1 VFERSTIESGSTA
14 AADAGR
20 RSGRDR
26 GATAAADAELLRRVI
41 TEGSQEAFATLYDQ
55 YGGIVYSAA
64 LRAGAS
70 PSTAEE
76 VLQETFLT
84 LWDRAEQF
92 DGSRGALPAW
102 LATIARNRAIDHGR
116 AAARHDRALPFSS
129 AGLPEFDDASAA
141 EWLTMAGSPIA
152 VGTADA
158 EPEDALVELE
168 RRASVQAA
176 LRTIAPRDRRLIAL
190 AYHAGLSQTEIAAEL
205 DWPLGTV
212 KTRTRRALRQL
223 RAALETAAGD

>member
-1 VFERSTIESGSTA
+1 LYVVETSLDSD
-14 AADAGR
+14 AD
-20 RSGRDR
+20 
-26 GATAAADAELLRRVI
+26 LLRQVI
-41 TEGSQEAFATLYDQ
+41 EDGSQDAFGRLYDR
-55 YGGIVYSAA
+55 YGGVVYSAA
-64 LRAGAS
+64 MRAGAS

-76 VLQETFLT
+76 VVQETFLT

-129 AGLPEFDDASAA
+129 AGLPEFDDASAV
-141 EWLTMAGSPIA
+141 EWLTMAGAPIA
-152 VGTADA
+152 VGSGDA

-168 RRASVQAA
+168 TRASIRAA
-176 LRTIAPRDRRLIAL
+176 LRTIGPRERRLISL
-190 AYHAGLSQTEIAAEL
+190 AYDAGMSQSEIAAEL

-223 RAALETAAGD
+223 REALEASAGAD

>member
-1 VFERSTIESGSTA
+1 MFERSPDS
-14 AADAGR
+14 
-20 RSGRDR
+20 
-26 GATAAADAELLRRVI
+26 DAELLRQVI
-41 TEGSQEAFATLYDQ
+41 DEGSQDAFARLYDR

-64 LRAGAS
+64 MRAGANA
-70 PSTAEE
+70 STAEE
-76 VLQETFLT
+76 VVQETFLT

-92 DGSRGALPAW
+92 DGSRGALAAW

-129 AGLPEFDDASAA
+129 AGVPEFDDAAAA

-152 VGTADA
+152 IGAAEA

-168 RRASVQAA
+168 TRASIRAA
-176 LRTIAPRDRRLIAL
+176 LGTIGPRDRRLIAL
-190 AYHAGLSQTEIAAEL
+190 AYQGGLSQSEIAAEL

-223 RAALETAAGD
+223 REALEAAEPSPAE